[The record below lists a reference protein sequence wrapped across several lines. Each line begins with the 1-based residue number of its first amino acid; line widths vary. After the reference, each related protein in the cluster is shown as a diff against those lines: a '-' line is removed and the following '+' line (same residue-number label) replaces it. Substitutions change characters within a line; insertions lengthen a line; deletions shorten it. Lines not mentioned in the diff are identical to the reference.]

1 LNAISGALCAYT
13 TQTATPALITR
24 HTLKQSKHKLNIL
37 LAEDNPVNQKFAE
50 RLLNKMGHDVVV
62 AATGKQA
69 VDLWEAGNFDLILMD
84 VQMPEMDGFDAT
96 HMIRK
101 REKISGKHVPIVA
114 MTAHAMKGDREQC
127 LQAGMDGYVSK
138 PINQGE
144 LFETLEGFAGGIGES
159 QVSL

>member
-1 LNAISGALCAYT
+1 
-13 TQTATPALITR
+13 
-24 HTLKQSKHKLNIL
+24 
-37 LAEDNPVNQKFAE
+37 
-50 RLLNKMGHDVVV
+50 MGHDVVV

-101 REKISGKHVPIVA
+101 LEKISGKHVPIVA
-114 MTAHAMKGDREQC
+114 MTAHAMKGDRAQC